1 MSTRQF
7 LHAAVS
13 AAVIAGLS
21 AATLGAQTLTPR
33 DDGSSG
39 SNRTLWL
46 SAAGLT
52 SAAVFASFLHSG
64 PSAPHVANQ
73 ASSTPSP
80 VGTTVTTGEGPITNA
95 PAVVPGANAPTT
107 SGPNLF
113 VPAPNAPVTLPSAA
127 SAANATPL
135 ATTTPEPASLAL
147 LATGIVGLVPLA
159 RRRRR

>member
-21 AATLGAQTLTPR
+21 AATVGAQTLTPR

-95 PAVVPGANAPTT
+95 PAVVPGANSPTT
-107 SGPNLF
+107 SGSNLF
-113 VPAPNAPVTLPSAA
+113 VPTSNAPVTVA

-135 ATTTPEPASLAL
+135 VTTTPEPASLAL